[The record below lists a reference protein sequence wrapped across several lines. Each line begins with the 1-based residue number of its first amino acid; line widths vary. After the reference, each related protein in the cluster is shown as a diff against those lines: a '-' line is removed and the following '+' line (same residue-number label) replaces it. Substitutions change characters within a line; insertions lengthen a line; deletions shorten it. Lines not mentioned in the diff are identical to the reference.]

1 MKAMELEIDSN
12 INSTHSSSSIIDIV
26 QNSKQ
31 VPNKKSLNLDSIIK
45 ALIEKYS
52 LKEVIESII
61 HTINPTKK
69 SKEKAKE
76 NSELDSRIN
85 EICQMEGAIKMI
97 QVLIQLKNVKKN
109 RVKKAS
115 VVSNEE
121 KEKEKFIEI
130 GNNNKEKEKNNNP
143 INSINKRSK
152 SNENIVD
159 VIRITDEDSK
169 NSGKINNNN
178 NNNITHDNIII
189 EIDDNYLGNNE
200 NKVENEEKIDLN
212 DKKLN
217 NSNYLEITSNNDHS
231 NKKGIITQPKKVYD
245 PSKVFYHCSII
256 EGIYYKY
263 IKEYIKEKEII
274 FICINPK
281 CKAWGIYDL
290 EDKTFRL
297 MKEHYNGKS
306 IFCCKKYMTDQDER
320 NKKYMIKNKVYENI
334 MYKDENDEI

>member
-12 INSTHSSSSIIDIV
+12 INSTHSSSSIVDIV
-26 QNSKQ
+26 PNSKQ
-31 VPNKKSLNLDSIIK
+31 VPIKKSLNLDSIIK

-69 SKEKAKE
+69 SKAKEKE

-109 RVKKAS
+109 RIKKAS

-130 GNNNKEKEKNNNP
+130 GNNKEKEKNNNP

-189 EIDDNYLGNNE
+189 EIDDNYLGNGE